1 MLLDKWKLLK
11 IVNAD
16 CRLNDTSRRVMFYLL
31 DRANNK
37 TGKLFPSQQRLADD
51 ASISVVSA
59 KRGIK
64 KLIELGYL
72 VRNTKGYPGR
82 ANDYS
87 IQYVSVQSST
97 SISSVDNKYQL
108 RQEQVS
114 AQIPQLTNNQLN
126 ELTNELTVEEENKVV
141 DINDMIKNLAKQKS
155 MAYREVVD
163 NNRGYKKNM
172 DMKYR
177 KLMSKKL
184 SNDRYGQWEQ
194 LLSNDET
201 RENAIDFAKSMC
213 HG

>member
-1 MLLDKWKLLK
+1 
-11 IVNAD
+11 
-16 CRLNDTSRRVMFYLL
+16 MFYLL

-51 ASISVVSA
+51 ANISVVSA

-64 KLIELGYL
+64 KLIQLGYL

-126 ELTNELTVEEENKVV
+126 ELTNELTVEENKVV
-141 DINDMIKNLAKQKS
+141 DINDMIKSLAKQKS
-155 MAYREVVD
+155 IAYREVVD
-163 NNRGYKKNM
+163 SNRGYRKNM

-177 KLMSKKL
+177 RLMSKKL
-184 SNDRYGQWEQ
+184 SNDRYGEWEQ

-201 RENAIDFAKSMC
+201 HDNAINFAKSIC
-213 HG
+213 NG

>member
-1 MLLDKWKLLK
+1 
-11 IVNAD
+11 
-16 CRLNDTSRRVMFYLL
+16 MFYLL

-51 ASISVVSA
+51 ANISVVSA
-59 KRGIK
+59 KRGVK

-108 RQEQVS
+108 SQEQVS